1 MAMWKRLHR
10 TGPEANEIDVNM
22 DAAVHMQRSKD
33 STTIYFSVATSDSVH
48 TLSVRETPDEIH
60 ALIAL

>member
-10 TGPEANEIDVNM
+10 IGPEGNEIDVNM
-22 DAAVHMQRSKD
+22 DAAVQIQRSGD

-48 TLSVRETPDEIH
+48 TLNVRETPDEIH